1 MTQFIFARA
10 RWLVF
15 TALFVLFAPGAALA
29 DVVYLKNGD
38 RVSGKLVH
46 KGEDKL
52 EVETPYAG
60 NIKIDTAEIVSI
72 ETEGEVSVMLE
83 DGSTSKARLERAPAG
98 CVTLQRAAG
107 APAATVSLDKI
118 AYINPSAKESGIGVD
133 WSGRAT
139 LGVTDTTGNT
149 ETRDAYVDAELKAT
163 AKEWRWTS
171 NGRAKYS
178 ENSGQ
183 QTAGSWLVGTRY
195 DWFFRERQY
204 LYARATAQRD
214 TFSGIE
220 LRWTAGAGYGYK
232 VLESKRTNL
241 ELRAGL
247 DHVSTEN
254 TVPPN
259 QSYLAFGWGVT
270 FDYWI
275 IQDRL
280 QFFHNDEGFSAISSS
295 EGVVV
300 RAETGFRAP
309 IIDNL
314 AANFQVNL
322 DYNSDPAPGFK
333 STDRTWIVGLGYK
346 F

>member
-1 MTQFIFARA
+1 MTQFISARA
-10 RWLVF
+10 RWPI
-15 TALFVLFAPGAALA
+15 FVTLFASLAPVAALA

-38 RVSGKLVH
+38 RISGKVQRM
-46 KGEDKL
+46 GDEKL
-52 EVETPYAG
+52 EIETPYADTV
-60 NIKIDTAEIVSI
+60 KIDRSEVVSI
-72 ETEGEVSVMLE
+72 ETGEAVDIMVK
-83 DGSTSKARLERAPAG
+83 GGAVSKARLERVPAG
-98 CVTLQRAAG
+98 GVTLQSAGG
-107 APAATVSLDKI
+107 APASAIPIAEL
-118 AYINPSAKESGIGVD
+118 AYINPNAKESGIGVD

-149 ETRDAYVDAELKAT
+149 ETRDAYVDAMLRAT
-163 AKEWRWTS
+163 AKAWRWTT

-195 DWFFRERQY
+195 DWLFGERQY

-232 VLESKRTNL
+232 IFESDRTNL
-241 ELRAGL
+241 EVRAGL
-247 DHVSTEN
+247 DHVSTQN
-254 TVPPN
+254 TVPPDE
-259 QSYLAFGWGVT
+259 SYLAFGWGVN

-275 IQDRL
+275 IQDKL

-300 RAETGFRAP
+300 RAETGLRAP
-309 IIDNL
+309 IVDDLTANL
-314 AANFQVNL
+314 QVNL

>member
-1 MTQFIFARA
+1 MTQFICARA

-15 TALFVLFAPGAALA
+15 ATLFVLLVPGAALA

-38 RVSGKLVH
+38 RISGKVQRM
-46 KGEDKL
+46 GEEKI
-52 EVETPYAG
+52 EVETSYADTV
-60 NIKIDTAEIVSI
+60 KIDRAEIVSI
-72 ETEGEVSVMLE
+72 ETDEAVDVMVKGGSV
-83 DGSTSKARLERAPAG
+83 SKARLGRAPNG
-98 CVTLQRAAG
+98 DVTVQRAG
-107 APAATVSLDKI
+107 AAATTVPIDKL
-118 AYINPSAKESGIGVD
+118 AYINPNAKESGIGVD

-149 ETRDAYVDAELKAT
+149 ETRDAYVSANLQAR
-163 AKEWRWTS
+163 AREWRWTA

-178 ENSGQ
+178 KDSGR

-232 VLESKRTNL
+232 VLESDRTNL

-254 TVPPN
+254 TVPPD

-275 IQDRL
+275 IQDKL
-280 QFFHNDEGFSAISSS
+280 QFFHNDEGFSALSSNA
-295 EGVVV
+295 GVVV

-309 IIDNL
+309 IVDDL
-314 AANFQVNL
+314 TANFQVNL

>member
-1 MTQFIFARA
+1 MTQFFFVRA

-15 TALFVLFAPGAALA
+15 SILFAFLMPGAALA

-38 RVSGKLVH
+38 RISGKVQRM
-46 KGEDKL
+46 GDEKL
-52 EVETPYAG
+52 EIETPYADTV
-60 NIKIDTAEIVSI
+60 KIDRAEIISI
-72 ETEGEVSVMLE
+72 ETDEAVDVMVKGGSV
-83 DGSTSKARLERAPAG
+83 SKARLERVPDG
-98 CVTLQRAAG
+98 GVTLQGSGDASAA
-107 APAATVSLDKI
+107 AIPIDKL

-149 ETRDAYVDAELKAT
+149 QTRDAYVSASLVARAKA
-163 AKEWRWTS
+163 WRWTS

-178 ENSGQ
+178 EDSGQ

-195 DWFFRERQY
+195 DWLFRERQY

-232 VLESKRTNL
+232 VLESDRTNL

-254 TVPPN
+254 TVPPD
-259 QSYLAFGWGVT
+259 QSYLAFGWGIT

-275 IQDRL
+275 IPDKL
-280 QFFHNDEGFSAISSS
+280 QFFHNDECFSAISSS
-295 EGVVV
+295 AGVVV
-300 RAETGFRAP
+300 RAETGLRAP
-309 IIDNL
+309 IVDDL
-314 AANFQVNL
+314 TANFQVNL

-333 STDRTWIVGLGYK
+333 STDRTWIVGLGYA